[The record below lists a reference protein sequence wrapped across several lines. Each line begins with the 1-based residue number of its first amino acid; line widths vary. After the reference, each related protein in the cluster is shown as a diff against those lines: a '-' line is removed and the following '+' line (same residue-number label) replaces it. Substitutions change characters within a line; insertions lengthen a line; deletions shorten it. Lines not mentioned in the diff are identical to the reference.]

1 MWMWYTI
8 SYNRRNIRRLWKYI
22 FQNKILSKYDFNWY
36 VDRVLPIIQKF
47 IEAKKG
53 NVDIE
58 YFKNI
63 VQDNEITGPSGI
75 GREYY
80 QVSGIKG
87 WILNFFDY
95 YKSNKIFEAKQIKIK
110 KFWKFI

>member
-36 VDRVLPIIQKF
+36 VD
-47 IEAKKG
+47 KKG

>member
-1 MWMWYTI
+1 MWYTI

-63 VQDNEITGPSGI
+63 VQDNEIRGPSGI

-80 QVSGIKG
+80 QVSGKDGFWIFLIIIKV
-87 WILNFFDY
+87 I
-95 YKSNKIFEAKQIKIK
+95 KSLRQNKLK
-110 KFWKFI
+110 